1 MGALVNLSPDHDDI
15 DRAIEELQ
23 RVLPIEAL
31 RSIIARRQ
39 KRHGKTAELRRTLVK
54 MQVREMIREAK

>member
-1 MGALVNLSPDHDDI
+1 MNLSPDHDDI

-23 RVLPIEAL
+23 RVLPITAL
-31 RSIIARRQ
+31 QSIIARRQ
-39 KRHGKTAELRRTLVK
+39 KRHGKSAELRRVLVK